1 VVVVPPAVPPATV
14 VVPPATVVVP
24 PVADV
29 PPIALLPLAE
39 DENVRVLRR
48 ACVRPRAKACDGR
61 ATVVDSGSVVS
72 TRGTFHVGTL
82 QRHYKK
88 ISDPLEEI
96 SDQKG
101 RKSLPEGR
109 KFQLFG
115 NL

>member
-39 DENVRVLRR
+39 DENVRVRR